1 MELSASSVSLND
13 RAERLTK
20 FKEEKK
26 SQWKQKLEETS
37 KTRVAPVENTPPTKG
52 PKSKIKEDK
61 EAVRISRQLGREVAS
76 AMKSMS
82 KVMEHAFKPIY
93 D

>member
-1 MELSASSVSLND
+1 V
-13 RAERLTK
+13 ERLTK

-26 SQWKQKLEETS
+26 TQWKQKLEETS
-37 KTRVAPVENTPPTKG
+37 KTHPPVENSPPTKG
-52 PKSKIKEDK
+52 PKSKTKEDK
-61 EAVRISRQLGREVAS
+61 EAVRMSRQLGREVAS